1 MYGPMP
7 SPVRR
12 LLYHSSF
19 GLYTGKDRGGSSVF
33 LLYFLLSPIYN
44 SRMINVLGY
53 LEKTLERM
61 ADTSKVAFTGG
72 DGRTLSFQELSVLS
86 RSCGSYLAGLKIKK
100 QPIAVFMQ
108 KSPQMIA
115 AFFGVVYS
123 GSYYIP
129 LDSEMPAFRIR
140 LILEAV
146 NPAVIIC
153 DDVTAALVEQRGL
166 TVATGQGDDS
176 NIVNFNDICAHPIND
191 SALADIR
198 NSTIDA
204 DPLYV
209 VFTSGSTGT
218 PKGVVATHRSVI
230 DYIENLSEVLCV
242 TENTV
247 FGNQSPL
254 YLDACLKEVY
264 TTIKFGASAFLVP
277 QSLFMFPIRLIEYLN
292 DNGINTICWVASA
305 LSLVAGLGAL
315 KAIAPKTLH
324 TIAFGSEV
332 FPIKHYNLWRETL
345 PDARFIHLYGPTEA
359 TGMSCFYEA
368 TRTYEPDESIPIGFP
383 FPNTEIILLDDD
395 GSIVKDGQPGE
406 ICIRGTCLSP
416 GYFGDAEKTAKV
428 FVQNPLSA
436 FPDLIYRTGDLGRC
450 GKDGELYYISRRD
463 HQIKHMG
470 HRVELAEIEYVANSC
485 DNIGLACAVF
495 DGVESKIVLYYVG
508 TVGRQGDGSSKS
520 VVRSYLKANL
530 PRYMLPQSI
539 FQLDE
544 LPRTPGGKLD
554 RVRLLEMYL
563 EQKLSGGRLS

>member
-1 MYGPMP
+1 M
-7 SPVRR
+7 
-12 LLYHSSF
+12 
-19 GLYTGKDRGGSSVF
+19 
-33 LLYFLLSPIYN
+33 
-44 SRMINVLGY
+44 MINVLEY
-53 LEKTLERM
+53 LELTLKRM
-61 ADTSKVAFTGG
+61 ADTDKVAFTGG
-72 DGRTLSFQELSVLS
+72 DGDSLSFRQLSDLS
-86 RSCGSYLAGLKIKK
+86 RSCGSYLIDNKIKK
-100 QPIAVFMQ
+100 QPVAVFMQ

-115 AFFGVVYS
+115 AFLGVVYS

-129 LDSEMPAFRIR
+129 LDAEMPAFRIR

-146 NPAVIIC
+146 DPPLLIC
-153 DDVTAALVEQRGL
+153 DDVT
-166 TVATGQGDDS
+166 
-176 NIVNFNDICAHPIND
+176 
-191 SALADIR
+191 SALAAEWGLAYQTVCFKDICDHPVDSDALASVR
-198 NSTIDA
+198 KGAIDA

-230 DYIENLSEVLCV
+230 DYIENLSVVLGV
-242 TENTV
+242 TEDTV

-264 TTIKFGASAFLVP
+264 TTLKFGSSAFLIP
-277 QSLFMFPIRLIEYLN
+277 PSLFMFPVKLIEYIN

-315 KAIAPKTLH
+315 KSSVPKSLH

-332 FPIKHYNLWRETL
+332 FPIKHYNLWRELL
-345 PDARFIHLYGPTEA
+345 PDTKFIHLYGPTEA
-359 TGMSCFYEA
+359 TGMSCFYDSK
-368 TRTYEPDESIPIGFP
+368 RTYELDESIPIGFP

-395 GSIVKDGQPGE
+395 GNIPADGEPGE

-416 GYFGDAEKTAKV
+416 GYFGDPEKTKNA

-436 FPDLIYRTGDLGRC
+436 FPDLIYRTGDLGRR
-450 GKDGELYYISRRD
+450 GTEGELYYISRRD

-470 HRVELAEIEYVANSC
+470 HRIELAEIEFVANGC
-485 DNIGLACAVF
+485 DVVGLACTVF
-495 DGVESKIVLYYVG
+495 DDSNSRIVMYYVG
-508 TVGRQGDGSSKS
+508 DEQSKS
-520 VVRSYLKANL
+520 TVKAYLKANL

-554 RVRLLEMYL
+554 RVGLLEKYL
-563 EQKLSGGRLS
+563 EEKK

>member
-1 MYGPMP
+1 
-7 SPVRR
+7 
-12 LLYHSSF
+12 
-19 GLYTGKDRGGSSVF
+19 
-33 LLYFLLSPIYN
+33 
-44 SRMINVLGY
+44 MINVLDY
-53 LEKTLERM
+53 LENTLERI
-61 ADTSKVAFTGG
+61 ADPAKIAFTGG
-72 DGRTLSFQELSVLS
+72 DGSALSFQELSDLS
-86 RSCGSYLAGLKIKK
+86 RSCGSYLASQNIKK
-100 QPIAVFMQ
+100 QPVAVFMQ
-108 KSPQMIA
+108 KSPRMIA

-123 GSYYIP
+123 GNYYIP

-146 NPAVIIC
+146 NPALIIC
-153 DDVTAALVEQRGL
+153 DDVTEKLVEQW
-166 TVATGQGDDS
+166 DS
-176 NIVNFNDICAHPIND
+176 VNFSDICSHPVND

-198 NSTIDA
+198 RTAIDA

-230 DYIENLSEVLCV
+230 DYIENLSAVLGV
-242 TENTV
+242 TEDTV

-264 TTIKFGASAFLVP
+264 TTIKFGASAFLIP
-277 QSLFMFPIRLIEYLN
+277 QSLFMFPVKLIEYLN

-315 KAIAPKTLH
+315 KAATPKTLH

-359 TGMSCFYEA
+359 TGMSCFYES

-383 FPNTEIILLDDD
+383 FSNTEIILLDDD
-395 GSIVKDGQPGE
+395 GKIAADGQTGE

-416 GYFGDAEKTAKV
+416 GYFGDIDKTSKV
-428 FVQNPLSA
+428 FVQNPLSV
-436 FPDLIYRTGDLGRC
+436 FPDLIYRTGDLGRR

-470 HRVELAEIEYVANSC
+470 HRIELAEIEYVANSC
-485 DNIGLACAVF
+485 DDIGLACAVF

-508 TVGRQGDGSSKS
+508 ARQGGGSSVLSGQRDGSSVLSGQENKAT
-520 VVRSYLKANL
+520 VRSYLKSNL

-539 FQLDE
+539 IQLDE
-544 LPRTPGGKLD
+544 LPRTSGGKLD
-554 RVRLLEMYL
+554 RVELLEMY
-563 EQKLSGGRLS
+563 KLSGGRFS